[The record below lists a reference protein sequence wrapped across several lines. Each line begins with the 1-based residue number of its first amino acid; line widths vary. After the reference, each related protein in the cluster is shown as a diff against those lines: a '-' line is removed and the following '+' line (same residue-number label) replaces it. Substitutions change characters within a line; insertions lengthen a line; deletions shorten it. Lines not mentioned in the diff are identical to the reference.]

1 MYQSIHS
8 RRKAPAQP
16 STRDIWS
23 SPQVILG
30 KRGELLSRELS
41 YLLVRLHLNLKKT
54 QESSLQENLDRAS
67 PQSYRASPQPCKN
80 NVEVL
85 DLILDKKRASSN
97 VMRKKRAPSQ
107 NRRQAPPTS
116 RSVYSSVGKKK
127 PLLFLEVLGKR
138 KRS

>member
-85 DLILDKKRASSN
+85 DLIRDKESFLLCNEKEESPISKSQAGPSNFTIRLLLSRQEEAS
-97 VMRKKRAPSQ
+97 PF
-107 NRRQAPPTS
+107 S
-116 RSVYSSVGKKK
+116 RG
-127 PLLFLEVLGKR
+127 PR
-138 KRS
+138 